1 MTEPDN
7 VIDTATKT
15 SDTLKAQ
22 WLFHPDSP
30 GEFILVVRGFWGR
43 LFKSEYFATLTE
55 VQVYYA
61 WKQALYVNS
70 QEHRA

>member
-1 MTEPDN
+1 M
-7 VIDTATKT
+7 
-15 SDTLKAQ
+15 KAQ

-30 GEFILVVRGFWGR
+30 GEYVLVVRGFWGR
-43 LFKSEYFATLTE
+43 LCKPEHFATLTE

-61 WKQALYVNS
+61 WKQALHVNS

>member
-1 MTEPDN
+1 M
-7 VIDTATKT
+7 
-15 SDTLKAQ
+15 KAQ
-22 WLFHPDSP
+22 WLFHPESP
-30 GEFILVVRGFWGR
+30 GEYVLVVRGFWGR
-43 LFKSEYFATLTE
+43 LCKPEHFATLTE